1 MTNALDLV
9 LGALALDRGA
19 FEALLGAGP
28 QRPPVGGWVVFGAGL
43 SIAIGQSVALFA
55 VRVSP
60 RRFGASLLVQALL
73 FAASFLVWALSTWWV
88 ARLGFDAFAPWR
100 DVVVAIGLAH
110 APQLLGAFAL
120 APYFGQP
127 LGALLSAWTLASAIV
142 ATSVTFGLDLRQAAL
157 CAAGGWLL
165 SQLLQRTVGRPVVSV
180 GRRIRNWVVGADPR
194 DRRRMVR

>member
-1 MTNALDLV
+1 MTGAFDLV

-19 FEALLGAGP
+19 FEALLEAGT

-73 FAASFLVWALSTWWV
+73 FTASFLVWASSTWWV
-88 ARLGFDAFAPWR
+88 GRLGFGAVAPWR

-110 APQLLGAFAL
+110 APQLLGALVL
-120 APYFGQP
+120 APYFGTP
-127 LGALLSAWTLASAIV
+127 LAALLSAWTLASATV
-142 ATSVTFGLDLRQAAL
+142 ATSVALGLDLRQAAL

-165 SQLLQRTVGRPVVSV
+165 SQLLQRTVGRPVVRL